1 MTVLE
6 VMERAGIR
14 DTNLAIAWIKDA
26 IHLVE
31 STQSENLKVRKIA
44 ITKNQREY
52 DLPAD
57 LISINSISVLDTED
71 DNKYK
76 KIRRISGG
84 HYITEDKNP

>member
-6 VMERAGIR
+6 VMERAGLR

-31 STQSENLKVRKIA
+31 STQQENLKVKKIN
-44 ITKNQREY
+44 IVKGQRDY

-76 KIRRISGG
+76 KIRRLSGPIE
-84 HYITEDKNP
+84 ITEDTNP

>member
-14 DTNLAIAWIKDA
+14 DTNLAIAWVKDA
-26 IHLVE
+26 IHLIE
-31 STQSENLKVRKIA
+31 STQSENLKTKKIN
-44 ITKNQREY
+44 ITKNQRDY

>member
-6 VMERAGIR
+6 LMERAGIR
-14 DTNLAIAWIKDA
+14 DTNLAISWIKDA
-26 IHLVE
+26 IHYIE
-31 STQSENLKVRKIA
+31 STQEENLKVKKSGI
-44 ITKNQREY
+44 IKGQRDY

-76 KIRRISGG
+76 TIRRLGFEPIIS
-84 HYITEDKNP
+84 EDTAP

>member
-6 VMERAGIR
+6 LMERAGIR
-14 DTNLAIAWIKDA
+14 DTNLAISWIKDA
-26 IHLVE
+26 IHYIE
-31 STQSENLKVRKIA
+31 STQEENLKVKKSGI
-44 ITKNQREY
+44 IKGQRDY

-71 DNKYK
+71 DSKYK
-76 KIRRISGG
+76 KIRRISGE

>member
-6 VMERAGIR
+6 LMERAGIR
-14 DTNLAIAWIKDA
+14 DTNLAISWIKDA
-26 IHLVE
+26 IHYIE
-31 STQSENLKVRKIA
+31 STQQENLKVRKLD

-76 KIRRISGG
+76 RIRRLTGPIEIS
-84 HYITEDKNP
+84 EDLNP

>member
-14 DTNLAIAWIKDA
+14 DTNLAIAWVKDA
-26 IHLVE
+26 IHLIE
-31 STQSENLKVRKIA
+31 STQAENLKTKKID
-44 ITKNQREY
+44 ITKNQRDY

-76 KIRRISGG
+76 KIRRLSGPIE
-84 HYITEDKNP
+84 ITEDTNP

>member
-14 DTNLAIAWIKDA
+14 DTNLAISWIKDA
-26 IHLVE
+26 IHYIE
-31 STQSENLKVRKIA
+31 STQEENLKVRKAGIV
-44 ITKNQREY
+44 KGQRDY

-71 DNKYK
+71 DDKYK
-76 KIRRISGG
+76 KIRRLTGSIEIS
-84 HYITEDKNP
+84 EDTNP